1 MQDFSFSLSTLD
13 IAVIG
18 IYFVVVISAGML
30 LAGKSENTEE
40 YFLAGRKMT
49 WPLIGFSLI
58 ASQIS
63 TTSMVGLAG
72 DAYAVGISIYS
83 YEWMA
88 VVLLVIFAIFVI
100 PIILR
105 SQIYTMPEFLEK
117 RFCHISRTYFAII
130 TLFLNIVIDT
140 AGSLFA
146 GALVI
151 NLVFP
156 EFPLWQSIAILAM
169 FAGLYTVFGGLR
181 AVIFTDVFQA
191 VLLFG
196 AAIVITVF
204 AYDKVGG
211 WDAIMA
217 GVPEEKMSLYRPM
230 DDKAMPWLGIFTGVP
245 ILGFYF
251 WCTNQFMVQRVLS
264 AKDIHHARWA
274 SLLAGLL
281 KVPMIFIMILPGSAA
296 ILLYPSLDRP
306 DLVFPVLMF
315 DLLPAGMLGLVMA
328 GFLAALMSQI
338 DSTLNAASTIVTMD
352 FVRPHRPNLDSKQLL
367 TVGRVVTVIFMLLAV
382 AWAPQIEKF
391 PSLFRYLQNVLA
403 YAVPPVVVLFL
414 GGILWKRG
422 NAAGAKA
429 CIWTGIAVALAMF
442 ISIEFLGLIELH
454 FLLVA
459 PVILLFSLA
468 AFIVGSLTSQA
479 PDEEELA
486 AMIWTPSLWRKETN
500 ELAAR
505 PVWAN
510 YRVLS
515 AALLTLQISIV
526 AYFW

>member
-1 MQDFSFSLSTLD
+1 MQDFSFNLSTLD
-13 IAVIG
+13 ISVIC
-18 IYFVVVISAGML
+18 IYFVVVVAAGML

-88 VVLLVIFAIFVI
+88 VVLLVIFAIFII

-105 SQIYTMPEFLEK
+105 AQIYTMPEFLEK
-117 RFCHISRTYFAII
+117 RFCHISRTYFATI

-156 EFPLWQSIAILAM
+156 DVPLWQSIAILAF

-196 AAIVITVF
+196 ASIVITIF

-217 GVPEEKMSLYRPM
+217 GVPAEKMSLYRPM
-230 DDKAMPWLGIFTGVP
+230 DDKALPWLGIFTGIP

-251 WCTNQFMVQRVLS
+251 WCTNQFMVQRILS

-296 ILLYPSLDRP
+296 ILLYPALDRP

-315 DLLPAGMLGLVMA
+315 DLLPAGILGLVMA

-338 DSTLNAASTIVTMD
+338 DSTLNAASTIITMD
-352 FVRPHRPNLDSKQLL
+352 FVRPHRPKLTSKQLL
-367 TVGRVVTVIFMLLAV
+367 VVGRVVTVIFMLLAV

-422 NAAGAKA
+422 NATGAKA
-429 CIWTGIAVALAMF
+429 CIAAGIAVAIAMF
-442 ISIEFLGLIELH
+442 VAIEIMGIMSLH

-459 PVILLFSLA
+459 PIILAVSLVAFVAGSLA
-468 AFIVGSLTSQA
+468 SPA
-479 PDEEELA
+479 PSPEQYAD
-486 AMIWTPSLWRKETN
+486 MIWTPKLWQKETA
-500 ELAAR
+500 ELAAK
-505 PVWAN
+505 PAWTN
-510 YRVLS
+510 YRFLS
-515 AALLTLQISIV
+515 VALLTLQISIV
-526 AYFW
+526 VYFW